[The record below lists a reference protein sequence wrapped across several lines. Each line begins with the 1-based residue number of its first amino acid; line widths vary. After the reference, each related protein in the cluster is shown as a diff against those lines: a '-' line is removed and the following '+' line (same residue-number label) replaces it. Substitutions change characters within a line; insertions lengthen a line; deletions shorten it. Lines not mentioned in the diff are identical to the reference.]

1 MRAKN
6 RKIFLLTLILAAFL
20 TQGSLPNRGFI
31 PLSSGGSGINS
42 DLYSPIFIAG
52 PDSFKVTIDEI
63 EASSEYTAY
72 INFVNTIVDGSS
84 EEIRGL
90 YVSEDFAFHVIQ
102 QPSGQAGF
110 ISNIDGVVTQFSL
123 PENYGV
129 TGLLA
134 HNYLSGRFFSQLKVG
149 DVVQVVYGDGEIS
162 KYQIAEI
169 QDYQALQPNSPSG
182 PFLNLQSGELLS
194 SKQLFDRVYTGSHHL
209 TLQTCIENG
218 SEDSWGRLFIIAY
231 PI

>member
-6 RKIFLLTLILAAFL
+6 
-20 TQGSLPNRGFI
+20 
-31 PLSSGGSGINS
+31 
-42 DLYSPIFIAG
+42 SPIFIAG
-52 PDSFKVTIDEI
+52 PDSFEATLDEI

-72 INFVNTIVDGSS
+72 INFVNTIVDGSG

-90 YVSEDFAFHVIQ
+90 YASENFAFHVIQ
-102 QPSGQAGF
+102 QPRGQAGF
-110 ISNIDGVVTQFSL
+110 ISDIDGVVTQFSL

-169 QDYQALQPNSPSG
+169 QDY
-182 PFLNLQSGELLS
+182 
-194 SKQLFDRVYTGSHHL
+194 HL
-209 TLQTCIENG
+209 
-218 SEDSWGRLFIIAY
+218 R
-231 PI
+231 